1 VIDNIDIE
9 RLHHCVR
16 RESRSLLQYV
26 REVPLW
32 AGAEDRHAFDRVR
45 ELAETE
51 RQAVDRL
58 AGWLQKN
65 HAGIN
70 HLGPFPSVFMDV
82 NDAGFRHLLPRLI
95 AEHREL
101 LDRLEA
107 DAGALAHTAAAEHLY
122 ALLAQKRRHHADLQT
137 MQAVENAA

>member
-1 VIDNIDIE
+1 VIDNTDIE
-9 RLHHCVR
+9 RFHDCVR

-32 AGAEDRHAFDRVR
+32 ASAADRPTFARIR

-51 RQAVDRL
+51 KEAVDRL
-58 AGWLQKN
+58 ASWLQKN
-65 HAGIN
+65 HAGIH

-95 AEHREL
+95 TEHRQL
-101 LDRLEA
+101 LDQLEA
-107 DAGALAHTAAAEHLY
+107 DAGALAHTPAAEHLH
-122 ALLAQKRRHHADLQT
+122 ALLAHKRGHHADLQS
-137 MQAVENAA
+137 MHAVDNAA